1 MENQELKFASFGQR
15 LLARLIDSII
25 VGLIAGVLAFIFG
38 SNAPDPEQ
46 AIDALDRAL
55 GMLIFCFIYQPIL
68 ETKGGTWGKKIVG
81 LRTINLNTVK
91 APTIGNS
98 YGRSA
103 LYFLF
108 ILLLVIPA
116 FLSVLAVL
124 WTKKKQ
130 TWHDSL
136 TNIAVVVD

>member
-15 LLARLIDSII
+15 LLARLIDVII
-25 VGLIAGVLAFIFG
+25 VGLIAGVLAFILG
-38 SNAPDPEQ
+38 SNAPDPER
-46 AIDALDRAL
+46 AIDGLARGL

-68 ETKGGTWGKKIVG
+68 ETTGGTWGKKIVG
-81 LRTINLNTVK
+81 LRTINLNTGK

-116 FLSVLAVL
+116 FLSGLAVL

-130 TWHDSL
+130 TWHDSS